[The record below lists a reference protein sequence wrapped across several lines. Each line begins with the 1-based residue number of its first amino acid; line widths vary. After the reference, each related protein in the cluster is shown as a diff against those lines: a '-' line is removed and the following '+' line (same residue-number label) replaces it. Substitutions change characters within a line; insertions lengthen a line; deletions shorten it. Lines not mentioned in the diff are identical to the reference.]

1 MNSMSSFCIPM
12 IFYNF
17 EYYIHDTKKQFS
29 NRMSINTFTSEKI
42 DQQRKLVFSEN
53 PILKIVAPC
62 KIGEGILKISPSDR
76 VKYADL
82 FEKSNKKVCLFIPAS
97 GSGSRMFEF
106 LYDFLEAPND
116 SNRAQ
121 VERFLNKVQS
131 FAFFRQLPKEKQDSI
146 LNFNLPLD
154 EIVTFL
160 LKKEGMGYG
169 ELPKGLIPFHVVEP
183 FVLNPFQEQI
193 IQGSKLKSRETSFHF
208 TIQAH
213 FQQQISQVVN
223 QLQGLTGNKFDVSY
237 SEQNKETDSFA
248 FEEDGKVLIIGD
260 KPLRRPAGHGALL
273 DNLQQIKEELVFVK
287 NIDNV
292 QHYSKSETSNE
303 LWNALAGLILSFKA
317 EMLEI
322 SKNPSIERLKETNHT
337 FDAFSDSE
345 LATIK
350 NTADLLK
357 FVNRPIR
364 ICGMVRNEG
373 QPGGGPFLV
382 EENGV
387 ITKQIVE
394 KAQISSSPDQYNQ
407 MVKSTHFNPVMMV
420 LSYQNSQGENYNLNE
435 FSDDS
440 KYFIVQKK
448 QHGKNIRFMEL
459 PGLWNGAMANWIT
472 IFVEIPNETFSP
484 VKTVLDLLNTA
495 HLPTE

>member
-1 MNSMSSFCIPM
+1 
-12 IFYNF
+12 
-17 EYYIHDTKKQFS
+17 
-29 NRMSINTFTSEKI
+29 
-42 DQQRKLVFSEN
+42 
-53 PILKIVAPC
+53 
-62 KIGEGILKISPSDR
+62 
-76 VKYADL
+76 
-82 FEKSNKKVCLFIPAS
+82 
-97 GSGSRMFEF
+97 
-106 LYDFLEAPND
+106 
-116 SNRAQ
+116 
-121 VERFLNKVQS
+121 
-131 FAFFRQLPKEKQDSI
+131 
-146 LNFNLPLD
+146 LD

-208 TIQAH
+208 TIQSH
-213 FQQQISQVVN
+213 FHQQISQVVN

-248 FEEDGKVLIIGD
+248 FEEDGNVLIIGD

>member
-1 MNSMSSFCIPM
+1 MS
-12 IFYNF
+12 
-17 EYYIHDTKKQFS
+17 T
-29 NRMSINTFTSEKI
+29 NTLISEKI
-42 DQQRKLVFSEN
+42 DKQRKLVFSEN
-53 PILKIVAPC
+53 PVLNIVAPC
-62 KIGEGILKISPSDR
+62 KIGEGILKLSSSD
-76 VKYADL
+76 KIKFSDL
-82 FEKSNKKVCLFIPAS
+82 FEKSDKKVCFFIPAS

-106 LYDFLEAPND
+106 LYDFLEAPNEY
-116 SNRAQ
+116 NRAQ
-121 VERFLNKVQS
+121 VERFLNMVQS
-131 FAFFRQLPKEKQDSI
+131 FAFFRQLPKEKQDEI
-146 LNFNLPLD
+146 LNFNLPLK
-154 EIVTFL
+154 EIVAFL
-160 LKKEGMGYG
+160 LKKQGMGFG

-183 FVLNPFQEQI
+183 FVLNPFQEHI
-193 IQGSKLKSRETSFHF
+193 IQGCRLKSRETSFHF
-208 TIQAH
+208 TIQAN
-213 FQQQISQVVN
+213 FQQQINEAVS
-223 QLQGLTGNKFDVSY
+223 QLQGLIGNRFKVSY
-237 SEQNKETDSFA
+237 SEQNKETDSYA
-248 FEEDGKVLIIGD
+248 FEEDGNVLIIDD

-273 DNLQQIKEELVFVK
+273 DNLQEIQEELVFVK

-292 QHYSKSETSNE
+292 QHFSKSEISNN
-303 LWNALAGLILSFKA
+303 LWNSLAGLLLSLKEDLSEVFN
-317 EMLEI
+317 
-322 SKNPSIERLKETNHT
+322 NPSLEKLIEINKLY
-337 FDAFSDSE
+337 DAFSNSE
-345 LATIK
+345 LSSINNEKEIK
-350 NTADLLK
+350 N

-420 LSYQNSQGENYNLNE
+420 LSYKNSEGENFNLSE
-435 FSDDS
+435 YSDDS

-459 PGLWNGAMANWIT
+459 PGLWNGAMAKWIT

-495 HLPTE
+495 HQATE

>member
-1 MNSMSSFCIPM
+1 
-12 IFYNF
+12 
-17 EYYIHDTKKQFS
+17 
-29 NRMSINTFTSEKI
+29 
-42 DQQRKLVFSEN
+42 
-53 PILKIVAPC
+53 
-62 KIGEGILKISPSDR
+62 
-76 VKYADL
+76 
-82 FEKSNKKVCLFIPAS
+82 
-97 GSGSRMFEF
+97 
-106 LYDFLEAPND
+106 
-116 SNRAQ
+116 
-121 VERFLNKVQS
+121 
-131 FAFFRQLPKEKQDSI
+131 
-146 LNFNLPLD
+146 
-154 EIVTFL
+154 
-160 LKKEGMGYG
+160 
-169 ELPKGLIPFHVVEP
+169 
-183 FVLNPFQEQI
+183 
-193 IQGSKLKSRETSFHF
+193 
-208 TIQAH
+208 
-213 FQQQISQVVN
+213 
-223 QLQGLTGNKFDVSY
+223 
-237 SEQNKETDSFA
+237 
-248 FEEDGKVLIIGD
+248 
-260 KPLRRPAGHGALL
+260 
-273 DNLQQIKEELVFVK
+273 VK

-394 KAQISSSPDQYNQ
+394 KAQISSSTDQYNQ